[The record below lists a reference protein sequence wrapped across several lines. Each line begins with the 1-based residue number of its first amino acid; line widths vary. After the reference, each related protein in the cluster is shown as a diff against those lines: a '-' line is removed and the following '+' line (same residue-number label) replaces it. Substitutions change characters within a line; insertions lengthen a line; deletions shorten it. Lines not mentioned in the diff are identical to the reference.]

1 MKLRIA
7 TRKSALALAQTTMA
21 ADAIVAA
28 NKNSNATTV
37 SASASAITSATDVAS
52 TAEPLTYELVSMTTE
67 GDRRL
72 DKSLASFGGKGVFI
86 KELEIAL
93 LENRADI
100 AIHSLKD
107 MPAEVLPEFK
117 LAAVLKREDPRDA
130 FLSRG
135 GADGVRFM
143 DLPAGA
149 RVGTGSIRRIVQLKA
164 LRPDIEY
171 VPIRGNIQTRIGKLA
186 ELDGVVL
193 AAAGLKRMGLAD
205 QVTEYFSTEQML
217 PASGQGILAVETLAD
232 KITESHQSEQNFNDT
247 YGSAS
252 SSTVAM
258 LQGDN
263 GKINSDVILEERNDD
278 RIHENG
284 LLAQILARVN
294 DLETFCVASAEM
306 AYLKALN
313 AGCQFPVASFAE
325 FVDDSLDVCNCGD
338 SSNRGGIGEPVVR
351 DSSNHNSSMSGVV
364 KTLKIRGIY
373 WDEKSSRLLRAECVG
388 SVDLNSADAV
398 QQSKNL
404 GIELAQEIK
413 KQL

>member
-1 MKLRIA
+1 VSDLKLRIA

-28 NKNSNATTV
+28 NA
-37 SASASAITSATDVAS
+37 A
-52 TAEPLTYELVSMTTE
+52 AEPLTYELVSMTTE

-93 LENRADI
+93 LEGRADI

-135 GADGVRFM
+135 GANGVHFM

-149 RVGTGSIRRIVQLKA
+149 RVGTGSIRRVVQLKA
-164 LRPDIEY
+164 LRPDLEY
-171 VPIRGNIQTRIGKLA
+171 VSIRGNIQTRIGKLA

-217 PASGQGILAVETLAD
+217 PASGQGILAIETLNDEAAQ
-232 KITESHQSEQNFNDT
+232 ESRIFGHPEQSE
-247 YGSAS
+247 GSCEIS
-252 SSTVAM
+252 VNLS
-258 LQGDN
+258 
-263 GKINSDVILEERNDD
+263 
-278 RIHENG
+278 
-284 LLAQILARVN
+284 QILARVN
-294 DLETFCVASAEM
+294 DVATYCIASAEM

-325 FVDDSLDVCNCGD
+325 FVCDDSVEDCGTCGALEE
-338 SSNRGGIGEPVVR
+338 NVQ
-351 DSSNHNSSMSGVV
+351 
-364 KTLKIRGIY
+364 TLKIRGIY
-373 WDEKSSRLLRAECVG
+373 WDEKSNRLLRAETSG
-388 SVDLNSADAV
+388 ALDLNSADSVHQA
-398 QQSKNL
+398 KNL
-404 GIELAQEIK
+404 GVELACAIQK
-413 KQL
+413 KL

>member
-1 MKLRIA
+1 MSDLKLRIA

-28 NKNSNATTV
+28 NA
-37 SASASAITSATDVAS
+37 A
-52 TAEPLTYELVSMTTE
+52 AEPLTYELVSMTTE

-93 LENRADI
+93 LEGRADI

-107 MPAEVLPEFK
+107 MPAEVLPQFK

-135 GADGVRFM
+135 GAAGIRFM

-149 RVGTGSIRRIVQLKA
+149 RVGTGSIRRVVQLKA
-164 LRPDIEY
+164 LRPDLEY

-217 PASGQGILAVETLAD
+217 PASGQGILAIETLKDEIPQESRVTGLAD
-232 KITESHQSEQNFNDT
+232 
-247 YGSAS
+247 
-252 SSTVAM
+252 
-258 LQGDN
+258 
-263 GKINSDVILEERNDD
+263 
-278 RIHENG
+278 
-284 LLAQILARVN
+284 LAQILARVN
-294 DLETFCVASAEM
+294 DVATFCIASAEM

-325 FVDDSLDVCNCGD
+325 FVDGG
-338 SSNRGGIGEPVVR
+338 SNRIAQ
-351 DSSNHNSSMSGVV
+351 
-364 KTLKIRGIY
+364 TLKIRGIY
-373 WDEKSSRLLRAECVG
+373 WDEKSEKLLRAECSG
-388 SVDLNSADAV
+388 SVDLNSADSV
-398 QQSKNL
+398 QQAKNL
-404 GIELAQEIK
+404 GVELAREIQ

>member
-1 MKLRIA
+1 MSDLKLRIA

-28 NKNSNATTV
+28 NA
-37 SASASAITSATDVAS
+37 A
-52 TAEPLTYELVSMTTE
+52 AEPLTYELVSMTTE

-93 LENRADI
+93 LEDRADI

-107 MPAEVLPEFK
+107 MPAEVLPQFK

-135 GADGVRFM
+135 GAAGVRFM

-149 RVGTGSIRRIVQLKA
+149 RVGTGSIRRVVQLKA
-164 LRPDIEY
+164 LRPDLEY

-217 PASGQGILAVETLAD
+217 PASGQGILAIETLNVETAQ
-232 KITESHQSEQNFNDT
+232 ESLTSCHPER
-247 YGSAS
+247 
-252 SSTVAM
+252 STVREVEGSGA
-258 LQGDN
+258 
-263 GKINSDVILEERNDD
+263 ICND
-278 RIHENG
+278 
-284 LLAQILARVN
+284 LAQILARVN
-294 DLETFCVASAEM
+294 DVATYCIASAEM

-325 FVDDSLDVCNCGD
+325 FVCEDGIE
-338 SSNRGGIGEPVVR
+338 NRGTCGALEENANRIAQ
-351 DSSNHNSSMSGVV
+351 
-364 KTLKIRGIY
+364 TLKIRGIY
-373 WDEKSSRLLRAECVG
+373 WDEKSEKLLRAEVAG
-388 SVDLNSADAV
+388 NVDLNSADSV
-398 QQSKNL
+398 QQAKNL
-404 GIELAQEIK
+404 GVELAREIQ

>member
-1 MKLRIA
+1 MKLRVA

-21 ADAIVAA
+21 VDAIVAA
-28 NKNSNATTV
+28 NTASN
-37 SASASAITSATDVAS
+37 
-52 TAEPLTYELVSMTTE
+52 AEPLTYELVSMTTE

-93 LENRADI
+93 LEGRADI

-107 MPAEVLPEFK
+107 MPAEVLPQFK

-130 FLSRG
+130 FLSRS
-135 GADGVRFM
+135 GAAGVRFM

-171 VPIRGNIQTRIGKLA
+171 VPIRGNIQTRISKLA

-205 QVTEYFSTEQML
+205 QVTEYFSTEQVL
-217 PASGQGILAVETLAD
+217 PASGQGILAIETLSD
-232 KITESHQSEQNFNDT
+232 KVAEPSRSE
-247 YGSAS
+247 
-252 SSTVAM
+252 
-258 LQGDN
+258 
-263 GKINSDVILEERNDD
+263 
-278 RIHENG
+278 
-284 LLAQILARVN
+284 LAQILAQANHV
-294 DLETFCVASAEM
+294 ETFCVASAEM

-325 FVDDSLDVCNCGD
+325 FV
-338 SSNRGGIGEPVVR
+338 GE
-351 DSSNHNSSMSGVV
+351 DGAIAQ
-364 KTLKIRGIY
+364 TLKIRGIY
-373 WDEKSSRLLRAECVG
+373 WDEKFSRLLRAECVG
-388 SVDLNSADAV
+388 AIDLNAPDCV

-404 GIELAQEIK
+404 GVALAQEIL

>member
-1 MKLRIA
+1 MSDLKLRIA

-28 NKNSNATTV
+28 NA
-37 SASASAITSATDVAS
+37 A
-52 TAEPLTYELVSMTTE
+52 AEPLTYELVSMTTE

-93 LENRADI
+93 LEGRADI

-107 MPAEVLPEFK
+107 MPAEVLPQFK

-135 GADGVRFM
+135 GANGVHFM
-143 DLPAGA
+143 DLPVGA
-149 RVGTGSIRRIVQLKA
+149 RIGTGSIRRVVQLKA
-164 LRPDIEY
+164 IRPDLEY

-217 PASGQGILAVETLAD
+217 PASGQGILAIETLNDA
-232 KITESHQSEQNFNDT
+232 TVQESL
-247 YGSAS
+247 AS
-252 SSTVAM
+252 CHPERSTVCEVEGSGA
-258 LQGDN
+258 
-263 GKINSDVILEERNDD
+263 ICND
-278 RIHENG
+278 
-284 LLAQILARVN
+284 LAQILARVN
-294 DLETFCVASAEM
+294 DVATFCIASAEM

-325 FVDDSLDVCNCGD
+325 FVCENSAEDRGTCGALEE
-338 SSNRGGIGEPVVR
+338 NVQ
-351 DSSNHNSSMSGVV
+351 
-364 KTLKIRGIY
+364 TLKIRGIY
-373 WDEKSSRLLRAECVG
+373 WDEKSGNLLRAECSG
-388 SVDLNSADAV
+388 ALDLKSADSV

-404 GIELAQEIK
+404 GVELAREIQ

>member
-1 MKLRIA
+1 MSDLKLRIA

-28 NKNSNATTV
+28 NA
-37 SASASAITSATDVAS
+37 A
-52 TAEPLTYELVSMTTE
+52 AEPLTYELVSMTTE

-93 LENRADI
+93 LEGRADI

-107 MPAEVLPEFK
+107 MPAEVLPQFK

-135 GADGVRFM
+135 GAAGVRFM

-149 RVGTGSIRRIVQLKA
+149 RVGTGSIRRVVQLKA
-164 LRPDIEY
+164 LRPDLEY

-217 PASGQGILAVETLAD
+217 PASGQGILAIETL
-232 KITESHQSEQNFNDT
+232 NDET
-247 YGSAS
+247 AQE
-252 SSTVAM
+252 TR
-258 LQGDN
+258 
-263 GKINSDVILEERNDD
+263 NSRRTD
-278 RIHENG
+278 
-284 LLAQILARVN
+284 LAQILARAN
-294 DLETFCVASAEM
+294 DVATFCIASAEM

-325 FVDDSLDVCNCGD
+325 FISDDSAENCGTCGALEENA
-338 SSNRGGIGEPVVR
+338 NRIAQ
-351 DSSNHNSSMSGVV
+351 
-364 KTLKIRGIY
+364 TLKIRGIY
-373 WDEKSSRLLRAECVG
+373 WDEKSEKLISAEISG
-388 SVDLNSADAV
+388 ALDLNSADSV
-398 QQSKNL
+398 QQAKNL
-404 GIELAQEIK
+404 GVKLACAIQ

>member
-1 MKLRIA
+1 MQLGGAMKLRVA

-21 ADAIVAA
+21 ADAIVVA
-28 NKNSNATTV
+28 N
-37 SASASAITSATDVAS
+37 SASSAES
-52 TAEPLTYELVSMTTE
+52 LTYELVSMTTE

-107 MPAEVLPEFK
+107 MPAEVLPQFK

-135 GADGVRFM
+135 GAAGVRFM
-143 DLPAGA
+143 DLPSGA

-171 VPIRGNIQTRIGKLA
+171 VPIRGNIQTRISKLA

-205 QVTEYFSTEQML
+205 QVTEYFSTEQVL
-217 PASGQGILAVETLAD
+217 PASGQGILAIETLSD
-232 KITESHQSEQNFNDT
+232 KIAEPSR
-247 YGSAS
+247 
-252 SSTVAM
+252 
-258 LQGDN
+258 
-263 GKINSDVILEERNDD
+263 SD
-278 RIHENG
+278 
-284 LLAQILARVN
+284 LAQILAQANHV
-294 DLETFCVASAEM
+294 ETFCIASAEM
-306 AYLKALN
+306 AFLKALN

-325 FVDDSLDVCNCGD
+325 FVEDSCASGA
-338 SSNRGGIGEPVVR
+338 R
-351 DSSNHNSSMSGVV
+351 NSSACDDASRSLGCENT

-373 WDEKSSRLLRAECVG
+373 WDEKSEKLLRAECVG
-388 SVDLNSADAV
+388 TVEINSPDCV
-398 QQSKNL
+398 QQSKKM
-404 GIELAQEIK
+404 GVALAQDIK
-413 KQL
+413 NQL

>member
-1 MKLRIA
+1 MKFRVA

-28 NKNSNATTV
+28 NSAQNAEL
-37 SASASAITSATDVAS
+37 S
-52 TAEPLTYELVSMTTE
+52 YELVSMTTE

-100 AIHSLKD
+100 AVHSLKD
-107 MPAEVLPEFK
+107 MPAEVLPDFK
-117 LAAVLKREDPRDA
+117 LAAVLKREDPRDT

-135 GADGVRFM
+135 GVAGVRFM
-143 DLPAGA
+143 DLPAGS

-164 LRPDIEY
+164 LRPDLEY

-186 ELDGVVL
+186 DLDGVVL

-205 QVTEYFSTEQML
+205 QVTEYFSTEQVL
-217 PASGQGILAVETLAD
+217 PASGQGILAIETL
-232 KITESHQSEQNFNDT
+232 SEK
-247 YGSAS
+247 
-252 SSTVAM
+252 VA
-258 LQGDN
+258 
-263 GKINSDVILEERNDD
+263 ERG
-278 RIHENG
+278 RSE
-284 LLAQILARVN
+284 LSQILARVN
-294 DLETFCVASAEM
+294 DVESFCVASAEM

-325 FVDDSLDVCNCGD
+325 FVDDVVD
-338 SSNRGGIGEPVVR
+338 GGNAAK
-351 DSSNHNSSMSGVV
+351 S
-364 KTLKIRGIY
+364 LKIRGIY
-373 WDEKSSRLLRAECVG
+373 WDEKSEKLLRAECVG
-388 SVDLNSADAV
+388 TVELNSPDCV
-398 QQSKNL
+398 QESKKL
-404 GIELAQEIK
+404 GVALAQEIQ